1 MGVLFAMC
9 DANQRDP
16 VIAIAQVSHMIQACF
31 SDKDLTPKELHSII
45 LKECARYRLGLN
57 SVDYL
62 TGYLTGKMCNDK

>member
-1 MGVLFAMC
+1 MS
-9 DANQRDP
+9 DSDDP

-31 SDKDLTPKELHSII
+31 SDKDLTSTELHSII

-62 TGYLTGKMCNDK
+62 TSYLTPKMCGEH

>member
-1 MGVLFAMC
+1 MGELFAMR
-9 DANQRDP
+9 DSNQEDP

-45 LKECARYRLGLN
+45 IKECTRYRLGLN

-62 TGYLTGKMCNDK
+62 TNYLTRKMCA